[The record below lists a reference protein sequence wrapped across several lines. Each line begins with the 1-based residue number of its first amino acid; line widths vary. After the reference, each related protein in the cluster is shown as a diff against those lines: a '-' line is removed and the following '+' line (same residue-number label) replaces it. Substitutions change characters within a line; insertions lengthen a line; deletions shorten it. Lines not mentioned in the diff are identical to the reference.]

1 MDQQSFRVR
10 GQTMKGSANILSKKK
25 NVKEC
30 RSRYLP
36 VQEKAQKYDTALLK
50 LRIA

>member
-1 MDQQSFRVR
+1 MNE
-10 GQTMKGSANILSKKK
+10 SANILLKMK
-25 NVKEC
+25 NVKER